1 MMVSACVR
9 LWRWRRG
16 GGRVMVVVVML
27 HGAHVELRG
36 QLRGADALLPCLPGF
51 QELNL
56 GFKAVRQV
64 PLPAGLS
71 LP

>member
-9 LWRWRRG
+9 LWWWRQGWGWG
-16 GGRVMVVVVML
+16 GVVVVML
-27 HGAHVELRG
+27 HGVHVEIRG
-36 QLRGADALLPCLPGF
+36 QLRGADSLLPCLPGF

-64 PLPAGLS
+64 PLP
-71 LP
+71 